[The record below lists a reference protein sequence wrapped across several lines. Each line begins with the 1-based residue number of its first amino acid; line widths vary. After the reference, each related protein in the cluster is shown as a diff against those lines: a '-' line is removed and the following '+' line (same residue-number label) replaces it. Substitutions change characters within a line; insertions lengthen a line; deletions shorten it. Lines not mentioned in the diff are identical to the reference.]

1 MKRGL
6 RPYGGFAAVV
16 LLSAGGCAVNPL
28 ASLSDSRPKIV
39 VERDMLADAAQ
50 EVETA
55 PWPQVEEVSIVS
67 RITGGD
73 ASGRMTRSKAID
85 LYLEELQPEGARF
98 TQLASDAQANLDAAN
113 RLLAAAESAL
123 AASRVTMSDIVTIET
138 AIQALRENRQIYTSA
153 AKQIEKTGEPVDEA
167 QLDAIR
173 TAYADAIRAL
183 GRSADALADRIE
195 KDRTETYAAPAPVH
209 RKNFSGV

>member
-1 MKRGL
+1 M
-6 RPYGGFAAVV
+6 

-28 ASLSDSRPKIV
+28 ASLSDSRPEIV
-39 VERDMLADAAQ
+39 AERDMLDDAADA
-50 EVETA
+50 VETA
-55 PWPQVEEVSIVS
+55 PWPQVEEVSFVS
-67 RITGGD
+67 RITGADEGE
-73 ASGRMTRSKAID
+73 RMTRSKAIA
-85 LYLEELQPEGARF
+85 LYLEDLQAGARF
-98 TQLASDAQANLDAAN
+98 TQLAGDALANLDAAS
-113 RLLAAAESAL
+113 RLLAAADGAL
-123 AASRVTMSDIVTIET
+123 AASRVTMTDVITVET

-153 AKQIEKTGEPVDEA
+153 AKQLEKSGEPVDEA

-173 TAYADAIRAL
+173 EAYAVAIRDL

>member
-6 RPYGGFAAVV
+6 RPYGGFAALF

-28 ASLSDSRPKIV
+28 ASLSDSRPDIV
-39 VERDMLADAAQ
+39 VERDILADAA
-50 EVETA
+50 EAVETA
-55 PWPQVEEVSIVS
+55 PWPQVHDVSFVS
-67 RITGGD
+67 RITGADEGE
-73 ASGRMTRSKAID
+73 RMTRSMAID
-85 LYLEELQPEGARF
+85 LYLEELQPDGARF
-98 TQLASDAQANLDAAN
+98 TQLASDARANLAAAD
-113 RLLAAAESAL
+113 RLLAAADGAL
-123 AASRVTMSDIVTIET
+123 AASRLTMTDVITIET
-138 AIQALRENRQIYTSA
+138 AIQALREHRQIYTSA

-173 TAYADAIRAL
+173 EAYADAIRAL

-195 KDRTETYAAPAPVH
+195 TDRTETYAAPAPVH